1 MLDLA
6 CRAFYW
12 CRHNL
17 FNSWFNTAVTLV
29 IVWLLYQ
36 LVPQLVSWIFVDSLF
51 GPGDAKTCRTYQGA
65 CWSFIYEKFHLILLG
80 RYPYDER
87 WRPLLAIFIL
97 LAMLGISC
105 WRRLWQRYLLPL
117 WIAAGMLIISVM
129 SGGIFGLPE
138 VESLLWGGLPL
149 TLLLSVTGI
158 AFAFPLSIL
167 LAVGRRS
174 VQLPLVRFVCASF
187 VELARSVPLVALLF
201 VAVFMLPLLLPQQ
214 QQLIDRLWLVQSAFV
229 CQAAAALAEVI
240 RGGLQGLPHGQYQ
253 AADALGL
260 SYWSKMRLVA
270 LPQALSS
277 VIPALVNVF
286 ILMFKETSLVVVVSM
301 FDLLGSTKSA
311 LSDPFWQGFYR
322 EAYLFAG
329 IIYFCFCCFMS
340 QYSRWLEGYL
350 SAGRR

>member
-1 MLDLA
+1 MIDLA
-6 CRAFYW
+6 SRAFYW
-12 CRHNL
+12 SRNNL
-17 FNSWFNTAVTLV
+17 FNSWVNTAVTLA

-36 LVPQLVSWIFVDSLF
+36 LVPQLVSWIFLDSLF

-87 WRPLLAIFIL
+87 WRPLLVIFML

-105 WRRLWQRYLLPL
+105 WRQLWRRYLLPL
-117 WIAAGMLIISVM
+117 WIAAAMLIISLLG
-129 SGGIFGLPE
+129 GGIFGLTE

-149 TLLLSVTGI
+149 TLLLSVIGI
-158 AFAFPLSIL
+158 LLAFPLAIL
-167 LAVGRRS
+167 LTLGRRS
-174 VQLPLVRFVCASF
+174 TKLPLIRFVCASF

-201 VAVFMLPLLLPQQ
+201 VSVFMLPLLLPQQ
-214 QQLIDRLWLVQSAFV
+214 HQLIDKLWLVQSAFV
-229 CQAAAALAEVI
+229 CVAAAALAEVI
-240 RGGLQGLPHGQYQ
+240 RGGLQGLPYGQYQ

-260 SYWSKMRLVA
+260 SYWHKMRLVI

-277 VIPALVNVF
+277 VTPALVNVF

-311 LSDPFWQGFYR
+311 LSDPLWLGFYR
-322 EAYLFAG
+322 EAYLFVG

-340 QYSRWLEGYL
+340 QYSKWLEGYL
-350 SAGRR
+350 SSGRR